1 MGLSKNYWF
10 KSGTYTMMQRVVA
23 FLFGF
28 GSYFFLV
35 RYYDI
40 DSFGVW
46 TLYVVISSTVEIS
59 RSSFVQN
66 AFLKFFNE
74 EGADRT
80 VLFYASLFLNA
91 MSTLAIVVILLVL
104 IPVLKVFWDSH
115 TIGSLILCYCVTSLI
130 LIPFTQFN
138 YLEQANHSFKGIF
151 WSSTFRQGAFFILVI
166 VCFLFFRDLPLV
178 FFAAAQT
185 VCAFLGLLVAYI
197 MNKKLLPSTYAFDW
211 AVVKKL
217 YRFGRYILGT
227 GITSNIG
234 KSADQMILGAVSHNM
249 VAIYNSCIRV
259 LNFIEIPTL
268 SVSSIVYPKIAA
280 RASEGNAAVGKLYE
294 KSVASILC
302 MILPAAIFIV
312 LFPTFVLTVIAGEKY
327 IIAASTLQVIALGSL
342 FLPFNIQVGCAC
354 EVTNKP
360 QVSFYINLIANIINI
375 LLNII
380 LIRSFGVIGS
390 ALSFLITVAFI
401 FSLGQYYVSK
411 NLEVRLFQIF
421 VQVINNYGQMY
432 QWLMMRLKIRTR

>member
-1 MGLSKNYWF
+1 
-10 KSGTYTMMQRVVA
+10 MMQRVVA

-74 EGADRT
+74 EGADRNT
-80 VLFYASLFLNA
+80 LFYSSLFLNA
-91 MSTLAIVVILLVL
+91 MSTLVIVLLLLIL
-104 IPVLKVFWDSH
+104 IPVLQVFWHST
-115 TIGSLILCYCVTSLI
+115 TISSLILCYCVTSLL
-130 LIPFTQFN
+130 LIPLTQLN

-151 WSSTFRQGAFFILVI
+151 WSSTFRQGAFFVVVVL
-166 VCFLFFRDLPLV
+166 CFLFFPGLLLV

-185 VCAFLGLLVAYI
+185 ACALLGLLVAYL
-197 MNKKLLPSTYAFDW
+197 MNRRLLPPTVSFDW
-211 AVVKKL
+211 QVVKKL
-217 YRFGRYILGT
+217 YKFGRYILGT
-227 GITSNIG
+227 GLTSNIG

-268 SVSSIVYPKIAA
+268 SISSIVYPKIAA
-280 RASEGNAAVGKLYE
+280 RASEGNAAVGQLYE
-294 KSVASILC
+294 KSVASILA
-302 MILPAAIFIV
+302 MILPAAIFIL

-360 QVSFYINLIANIINI
+360 QISFYINLVANI
-375 LLNII
+375 LNII
-380 LIRSFGVIGS
+380 LNIFFIRAFGVVGS
-390 ALSFLITVAFI
+390 ALAFLITVAFI

-411 NLEVRLFQIF
+411 NLDVRLFQIF
-421 VQVINNYGQMY
+421 VRVIDNYIQIY
-432 QWLMMRLKIRTR
+432 HWLMVRLKLKPR